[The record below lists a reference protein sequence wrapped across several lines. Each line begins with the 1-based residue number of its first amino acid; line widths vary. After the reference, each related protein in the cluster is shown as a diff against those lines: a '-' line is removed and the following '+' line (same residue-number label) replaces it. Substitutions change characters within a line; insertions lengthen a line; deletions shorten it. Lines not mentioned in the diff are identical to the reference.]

1 MSAPFWKPVRCH
13 GYLKPTQDGRIIEL
27 LKDGDGRVIG
37 AQYLGIGEDVP
48 DSCDCEGALE
58 FLKTYYAAVEK
69 EFTGVLVGWR
79 EVVESA
85 WLYADTDYRYDGSEF
100 IHCGKQVRDRE
111 LCGIVY
117 FRSGQKRYVP
127 LRFIEEIE
135 ERS

>member
-1 MSAPFWKPVRCH
+1 MCSS
-13 GYLKPTQDGRIIEL
+13 D
-27 LKDGDGRVIG
+27 
-37 AQYLGIGEDVP
+37 
-48 DSCDCEGALE
+48 
-58 FLKTYYAAVEK
+58 LKTYYAVVEK

-100 IHCGKQVRDRE
+100 IHCGKQVKDRE

>member
-13 GYLKPTQDGRIIEL
+13 GYLRPVQDGRIIEL
-27 LKDGDGRVIG
+27 LKDDRGNTIG

-48 DSCDCEGALE
+48 EKCDCEGALE
-58 FLKTYYAAVEK
+58 FLKTYYVLDDK
-69 EFTGVLVGWR
+69 EFTGVLVGKR
-79 EVVESA
+79 EVVVSA
-85 WLYADTDYRYDGSEF
+85 WLYADTGCHYNGSEF
-100 IHCGKQVRDRE
+100 VHCGKQTKDSE

-127 LRFIEEIE
+127 IRFIEEIE